1 MVPTMVCPSLKTSLW
16 LLILTGLLEV
26 TSGASELHI
35 EPGDS
40 ELVLSLHSTFS
51 LLCYGDGALVWERE
65 GQPLAASLEHR
76 DGVFISNL
84 TLRNVTGR
92 HTGEYACTYSPEQAP
107 EPAERKAIYIYVPDP
122 SLVFLPTMT
131 SEELFIFI
139 TGYTEAIIPC
149 RVTNPQMQVTLY
161 EKKVENPIPAA
172 YDPQQGFRGFFE
184 DKTYFCRTIVDD
196 QEVDSDT
203 FYVYRI
209 QVSSVNVSI
218 SAVQTIVRQGENVT
232 LMCTVS
238 GNELVNFNWDYPRK
252 QAGKTVE
259 PVTDF
264 LPGSTH
270 EIRSILI
277 IQNAELE
284 DSGTYVCNVS
294 EGYHEKTDRKDITVH
309 VIERGFVRFHTR
321 LPS

>member
-1 MVPTMVCPSLKTSLW
+1 MLCPTLRTCLW
-16 LLILTGLLEV
+16 LLILTGLLQV
-26 TSGASELHI
+26 TSGDSRLHI
-35 EPGDS
+35 EPRDT

-51 LLCYGDGALVWERE
+51 LLCYGDRELVWERE

-76 DGVFISNL
+76 DGVFVSNL
-84 TLRNVTGR
+84 TLRNVTGH
-92 HTGEYACTYSPEQAP
+92 HTGEYTCTYSPEQAP
-107 EPAERKAIYIYVPDP
+107 EPAERRALYIYVPDP
-122 SLVFLPTMT
+122 SLVFLPTVT
-131 SEELFIFI
+131 SEEVFIFI
-139 TGYTEAIIPC
+139 TGYTEAVIPC

-161 EKKVENPIPAA
+161 EKKVENPIPAT
-172 YDPQQGFRGFFE
+172 YDPQQGFKGFFE
-184 DKTYFCRTIVDD
+184 DKTYFCRTYVDD

-218 SAVQTIVRQGENVT
+218 SAVQTMVRQGENVT
-232 LMCTVS
+232 VMCTVS

-252 QAGKTVE
+252 QAGKAVE

-264 LPGSTH
+264 LPGSSH
-270 EIRSILI
+270 DIRSILI

-294 EGYHEKTDRKDITVH
+294 EGYHEKTDRKDITVQ
-309 VIERGFVRFHTR
+309 VIASSF
-321 LPS
+321 LPYSLLL